1 MYFAREVALDR
12 QVALQVLPRERAA
25 DAGGKLVRERFLREA
40 RSSARLSHP
49 HIVPV
54 RRVDQ
59 AGDGTCF
66 AMWYVEGQT
75 LAERVRDRRPLT
87 ARDATRLSR
96 EISWALAHAHEVVL
110 IARGLDRGTLT
121 TPL

>member
-12 QVALQVLPRERAA
+12 QVALQVLPRERGA
-25 DAGGKLVRERFLREA
+25 DAGGELV
-40 RSSARLSHP
+40 
-49 HIVPV
+49 
-54 RRVDQ
+54 
-59 AGDGTCF
+59 
-66 AMWYVEGQT
+66 
-75 LAERVRDRRPLT
+75 
-87 ARDATRLSR
+87 R